1 MIKQILL
8 CLSLPINY
16 KTITITI
23 TKTCSWKGHCLG
35 TKCINEN
42 DCSDDLICNIGICDF
57 PQTFKTPVK
66 TPVKKPVKTPI
77 KTPVKKTPVKKHS
90 VIPITSGNS
99 GVITYFTDTV
109 FNCISGQPTG
119 NALAINPLLLGFT
132 ETEWTNVYKNMESNK
147 IPWCG
152 RYLTVTV
159 NGESFTGII
168 IDTCN
173 PVNGDSFV
181 DPNTGEII
189 GGKCDY
195 TQSIDLYG
203 QPGLDFLNK
212 ITNGDDFYNGYLTW
226 KLN

>member
-1 MIKQILL
+1 MKYFFLFNYL
-8 CLSLPINY
+8 MSLSIRQKVYSIN
-16 KTITITI
+16 
-23 TKTCSWKGHCLG
+23 CSWKGHCLG
-35 TKCINEN
+35 SKCINEN
-42 DCSDDLICNIGICDF
+42 DCSDSLICNIGRCDF
-57 PQTFKTPVK
+57 INIIN
-66 TPVKKPVKTPI
+66 KPT
-77 KTPVKKTPVKKHS
+77 KTPVKKTPVKKPQVKKTPVKKTPVKS

-132 ETEWTNVYKNMESNK
+132 EIEWTNVYKNMESNK

-152 RYLTVTV
+152 RSLTVTV

-173 PVNGDSFV
+173 PVNGGSFA

-212 ITNGDDFYNGYLTW
+212 ITNGDDFYNGALTW